1 MINKGRLNTLVDIF
15 GLVAPGGTPAN
26 YSTVGPTVLTRGN
39 VQTQPNNILYTVANV
54 GED

>member
-26 YSTVGPTVLTRGN
+26 YSTVLTRGN
-39 VQTQPNNILYTVANV
+39 VQTQPNNILYTGANV
-54 GED
+54 G